1 MHSQKPQQIN
11 NSPVYYVKL
20 QDAYVA
26 ETGAYYGSF
35 TKIGYEVPGKQTDV
49 LGQTSN
55 FKYEQKGTYVAG
67 TASLGDDAA
76 TVWQATNLLKLNDCA
91 GDAANWQLAVTGG
104 SSGQYSWSTHMGPS
118 CDALTPNFANLG
130 TSTF

>member
-1 MHSQKPQQIN
+1 M
-11 NSPVYYVKL
+11 KL
-20 QDAYVA
+20 QDAFVA
-26 ETGAYYGSF
+26 EIGAYYGSF
-35 TKIGYEVPGKQTDV
+35 TKIGYEVPGKQTAV

-55 FKYEQKGTYVAG
+55 FKYDQQGTYVAE

-104 SSGQYSWSTHMGPS
+104 SSGQYSWSTHMGDN